1 MDDELR
7 KLQEQMKSLQEQ
19 LKVATIKQ
27 AASPALPC
35 NPPVDKSPRPPLK
48 EKKVQTTQESA
59 CFSAELDVPVQPR
72 TKRVARMPKASPTDP
87 KSSSSRMTSAP
98 SQPLQT
104 IPGNK
109 PSGVTRD
116 KNAGTQESSGETSQ
130 TVSVE
135 AFSGLRLSH
144 EYRSR
149 RPSPDASTSA
159 LTLDF
164 PASRTVRK
172 KFPFTINDP
181 ICVIF

>member
-135 AFSGLRLSH
+135 AFSGLRLR
-144 EYRSR
+144 YLKFF
-149 RPSPDASTSA
+149 STVWIM
-159 LTLDF
+159 LFLE
-164 PASRTVRK
+164 
-172 KFPFTINDP
+172 PFLIL
-181 ICVIF
+181 